1 MHLQMYFFSSSN
13 GFSLMYFEGFTVKG
27 LGLQGG
33 RMLHLSWV
41 SRPMKRWSM
50 QCMFCFCI
58 YEVLQMMKNLW
69 LPYLCCT
76 LIYWYTFLT
85 IHFVVFGILLDFE
98 FDICNFSSCPF
109 LSCIC
114 KICLGEYD
122 EILW

>member
-1 MHLQMYFFSSSN
+1 MLPELIPKILLSSWDLNLISSN

-76 LIYWYTFLT
+76 LIYW
-85 IHFVVFGILLDFE
+85 
-98 FDICNFSSCPF
+98 
-109 LSCIC
+109 
-114 KICLGEYD
+114 
-122 EILW
+122 